1 MSKFVVITGSCGGIG
16 RALVETYLKANY
28 SVIGLDRLALGT
40 NSNDNFI
47 EINPDLEEFSKNKRY
62 REKILDQIKS
72 LLPNELEEFILIN
85 NAAEQILK
93 NIADMNW
100 QDWQSSFAVNTIAP
114 FFLVQ
119 GLIEELKKT
128 HGHIINISSIHSKQ
142 TKANFSCYAAS
153 KAALEALTRS
163 LALELSVKGVSVN
176 AIAPAAI
183 ATQMLKDGFAEAPE
197 KLKELESYHPAGI
210 IGSPEQLA
218 IFVKSV
224 TEQRGGFL
232 TGSVLEFN
240 GGIAGRLHDPS

>member
-72 LLPNELEEFILIN
+72 LLPNELKEFILIN

-93 NIADMNW
+93 NIDDMNW
-100 QDWQSSFAVNTIAP
+100 QDWQSSFAVNTVAP

-119 GLIEELKKT
+119 GLIEELKKHVVT
-128 HGHIINISSIHSKQ
+128 
-142 TKANFSCYAAS
+142 
-153 KAALEALTRS
+153 LLTY
-163 LALELSVKGVSVN
+163 LAFILS
-176 AIAPAAI
+176 
-183 ATQMLKDGFAEAPE
+183 
-197 KLKELESYHPAGI
+197 KLKQNSVVMQHQK
-210 IGSPEQLA
+210 QLL
-218 IFVKSV
+218 K
-224 TEQRGGFL
+224 L
-232 TGSVLEFN
+232 
-240 GGIAGRLHDPS
+240 